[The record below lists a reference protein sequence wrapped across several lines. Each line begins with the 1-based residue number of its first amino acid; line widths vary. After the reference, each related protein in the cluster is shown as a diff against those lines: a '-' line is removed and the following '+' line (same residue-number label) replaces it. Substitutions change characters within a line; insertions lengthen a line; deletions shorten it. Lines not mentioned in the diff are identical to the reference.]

1 MRVLVTT
8 AWLRPG
14 DHVDRLLREEGFEVV
29 HSSFADRHEPLTDLV
44 READG
49 IVAGTDAFTAEVLAA
64 APRLKVLGRTGVGYD
79 NIDVPAATARGI
91 AVCPTP
97 GVNRRA
103 VAEHT
108 LALMLNCARL
118 LPQNIQSVKSGGW
131 EQPSGRELAGATLG
145 IVGLGAIGKA
155 VAELGGV
162 LGMEVLAHDPYLDH
176 DYAREAGI
184 HAVPLDELLRRADF
198 VSLHIFLDA
207 STHHLIDAA
216 ALALMKPT
224 AYLINTSRGGVVDE
238 GALANAL
245 SRGELAGAA
254 LDVVEVEP
262 LPAGSRLREL
272 DNVIVTAH
280 IGAATTE
287 SRARSGQMA
296 AQAVIDVLNGRAPA
310 FTVNPEHAG

>member
-8 AWLRPG
+8 AWLQPG
-14 DHVDRLLREEGFEVV
+14 DHVDRLLQEEGFEVV
-29 HSSFADRHEPLTDLV
+29 HKRSGRLVDLV
-44 READG
+44 REVDG
-49 IVAGTDAFTAEVLAA
+49 VVAGTDAFTAEVLAA
-64 APRLKVLGRTGVGYD
+64 APKLKVIGRTGAGYD
-79 NIDVPAATARGI
+79 NIDTDAATERGI

-118 LPQNIQSVKSGGW
+118 LPQNILSVRSGGW

-145 IVGLGAIGKA
+145 IVGLGAIGKS
-155 VAELGGV
+155 VAELGSL
-162 LGMEVLAHDPYLDH
+162 LGMEVLAYDPDLDL
-176 DYAREAGI
+176 DFAARTGV
-184 HAVPLDELLRRADF
+184 HAVPLEELLRRSDF

-207 STHHLIDAA
+207 STRHLIDAA
-216 ALALMKPT
+216 ALATMKPT
-224 AYLINTSRGGVVDE
+224 AYLINTARGGVIDE
-238 GALANAL
+238 DALADAL
-245 SRGELAGAA
+245 ERGKLAGAA

-262 LPAGSRLREL
+262 LPAASRLREH

-280 IGAATTE
+280 VGAATTE
-287 SRARSGQMA
+287 SRARSGRMA

-310 FTVNPEHAG
+310 FTVNPLKVS